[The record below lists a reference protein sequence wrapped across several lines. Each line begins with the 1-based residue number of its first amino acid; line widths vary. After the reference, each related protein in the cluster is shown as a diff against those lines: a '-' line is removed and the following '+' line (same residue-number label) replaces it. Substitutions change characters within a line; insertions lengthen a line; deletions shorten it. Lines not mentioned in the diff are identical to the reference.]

1 MRALAALDM
10 LRFGAVF
17 EAPSDARL
25 SFSRRALWAA
35 RMLASPW
42 ALSLPLRRGLVAPSV
57 YDPANAASAA
67 FKPFNCRATLSRS
80 VFNSA
85 TMFGIYVV
93 PPRKHDITL
102 RMHGARCF
110 ILANIRRSC

>member
-67 FKPFNCRATLSRS
+67 FKPFNAALLCLAQFSTARLC
-80 VFNSA
+80 SA
-85 TMFGIYVV
+85 SMLF
-93 PPRKHDITL
+93 P
-102 RMHGARCF
+102 
-110 ILANIRRSC
+110 LANTISP